1 MGFKSQKQSA
11 AHSKLDDQGKRKQAC
26 SRKTL
31 KLLNTFN
38 KVEYKINT
46 KYVAQGSG
54 QTQE

>member
-1 MGFKSQKQSA
+1 MSYIKQLL
-11 AHSKLDDQGKRKQAC
+11 KYT
-26 SRKTL
+26 RKTL